1 MDALSWGLDVST
13 SKAKTAAVALDWAI
27 PGEARVIDVRHP
39 LRAADIAP
47 LIAENQESTWAV
59 DVPFGWPDLFVAL
72 MADRHQG
79 PLPVEAIPTLEN
91 WEQWR
96 TRQVAQ
102 RLTDRFLTDDPRIKT
117 RPLPASFQLLG
128 ATAAM
133 WTLVEA
139 QLASLGVPIDR
150 AGLDGNV
157 CETYPSAALAAWGFG
172 KAKQTWSELQ
182 SNFPFLTADD
192 HLVSG
197 QEREVRLQLPKGS
210 ASPSRTPTRPGPL
223 TGTFRKRA
231 RQGHS
236 VDRDTEGCELALDQ
250 RPHRSSR
257 SGQLEGQLVADE
269 SFDPGVDKIKKR
281 SVSRWPTCWG
291 PPAVP
296 SFPRSGW
303 PQQARVLGADRP

>member
-13 SKAKTAAVALDWAI
+13 NKAKTAAVALDWSI

-72 MADRHQG
+72 IADRHQG
-79 PLPVEAIPTLEN
+79 PLPVEAVPTLEN

-192 HLVSG
+192 HLVSHF
-197 QEREVRLQLPKGS
+197 
-210 ASPSRTPTRPGPL
+210 ASDDVCDAIVCAL
-223 TGTFRKRA
+223 VARA
-231 RQGHS
+231 RDLGLT
-236 VDRDTEGCELALDQ
+236 VGPPDDELAAG
-250 RPHRSSR
+250 RR
-257 SGQLEGQLVADE
+257 EGWIHV
-269 SFDPGVDKIKKR
+269 SCDP
-281 SVSRWPTCWG
+281 
-291 PPAVP
+291 
-296 SFPRSGW
+296 SGW
-303 PQQARVLGADRP
+303 LVEAG